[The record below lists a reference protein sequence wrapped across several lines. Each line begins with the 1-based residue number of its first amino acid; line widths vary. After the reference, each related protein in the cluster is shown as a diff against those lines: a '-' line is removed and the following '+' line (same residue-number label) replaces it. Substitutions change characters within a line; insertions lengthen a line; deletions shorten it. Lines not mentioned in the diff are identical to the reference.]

1 MLLAINLS
9 GGAVVLRC
17 YTSDVWSK
25 CVCTLCLLYSHPA
38 RAPRACST
46 LLALGCPIITN
57 DLSCHNLP
65 GSLEITDRLL
75 ARGWI
80 LRDMVAVSSQLCA
93 VPAAFARHGGGRGG
107 CEDRPGT
114 GQGGGSRSGAP
125 RGWAPKALGAPRVA
139 SMGLGLRGLWRER
152 PAAGQALVCE
162 YRKQKAKERGCFMHR
177 VAVITDLDS
186 WQR

>member
-1 MLLAINLS
+1 M
-9 GGAVVLRC
+9 VLRC

-25 CVCTLCLLYSHPA
+25 CVCALCLLYSHPA
-38 RAPRACST
+38 QAPHACST

-80 LRDMVAVSSQLCA
+80 LRDTVAVSSQLCA

-125 RGWAPKALGAPRVA
+125 RGWVPKALGAPRVA
-139 SMGLGLRGLWRER
+139 SMGLGLRLFG
-152 PAAGQALVCE
+152 ALVCE